1 MPGCLFGAAVVLGQ
15 SPSDASALWA
25 IKPVAWNDPQLLW
38 AALPLVAALFIGAG
52 VIYYVD
58 RWRKREEA
66 PAAPNEDQ
74 LSHYRSLY
82 ECGELSED
90 EFNRLKLLLGG
101 RMRKELNL
109 PAPPSPPT
117 PPKPPEAEPPSSE
130 IQPG

>member
-1 MPGCLFGAAVVLGQ
+1 MPGCLVCIEVALGQ
-15 SPSDASALWA
+15 APP
-25 IKPVAWNDPQLLW
+25 IKPTVWSDPQFFL
-38 AALPLVAALFIGAG
+38 AALPLIAALIIGAG

-58 RWRKREEA
+58 RWRKREDA

-82 ECGELSED
+82 ERGELSED
-90 EFNRLKLLLGG
+90 EFNRLKILLGG

-117 PPKPPEAEPPSSE
+117 PPKPPEAESPSTG